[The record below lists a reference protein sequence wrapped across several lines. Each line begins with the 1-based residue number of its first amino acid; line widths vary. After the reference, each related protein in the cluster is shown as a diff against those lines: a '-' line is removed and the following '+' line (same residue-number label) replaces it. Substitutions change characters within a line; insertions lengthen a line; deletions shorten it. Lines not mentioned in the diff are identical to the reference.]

1 MKAGIGGI
9 IVGNIVTGIHSIF
22 NNEMLRS
29 LLSKFRYPI
38 FFVFF
43 ILIIPQI
50 RHSLLL
56 PGFLVSLF
64 GELIQLW
71 SFASLEKNKTLAVK
85 GPFMLIRNPMY
96 IGRYFLLLGYL
107 FLMGNIWVILAF
119 SVLYYFYMA
128 NRVKREEKKLR
139 LLFGVSYENYCR
151 RVNRFMPSF
160 KLSNRRSLLFYRWH
174 LLLQNNG
181 HLNLIAALSGYLVF
195 YFLHI

>member
-1 MKAGIGGI
+1 M
-9 IVGNIVTGIHSIF
+9 GNIVTGIHSIF